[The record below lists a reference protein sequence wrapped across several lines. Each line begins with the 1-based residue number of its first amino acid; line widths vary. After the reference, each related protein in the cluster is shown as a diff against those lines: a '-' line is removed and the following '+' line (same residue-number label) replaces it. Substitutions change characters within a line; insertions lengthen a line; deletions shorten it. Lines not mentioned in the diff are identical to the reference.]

1 VLGFHSHYLLTFP
14 PDRVVA
20 GATHE
25 CAGTDERVTAGGV
38 TEVLGDALRLAPGL
52 ADATFA
58 EARVGFRPV
67 MPDDTPVLGRAPGIE
82 NLLIATGHGSYG
94 LQLGPFS
101 GAMVAD
107 MALGRDVAIDLAAF
121 DPGRFSPGS

>member
-1 VLGFHSHYLLTFP
+1 
-14 PDRVVA
+14 
-20 GATHE
+20 
-25 CAGTDERVTAGGV
+25 
-38 TEVLGDALRLAPGL
+38 
-52 ADATFA
+52 
-58 EARVGFRPV
+58 
-67 MPDDTPVLGRAPGIE
+67 VLGRAPGIE

-107 MALGRDVAIDLAAF
+107 MALGWDAAIDLAAF